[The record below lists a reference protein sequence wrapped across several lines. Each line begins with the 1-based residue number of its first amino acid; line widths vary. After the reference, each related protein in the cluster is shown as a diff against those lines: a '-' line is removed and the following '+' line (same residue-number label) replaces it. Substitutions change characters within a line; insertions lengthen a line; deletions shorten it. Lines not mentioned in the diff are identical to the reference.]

1 MLGREK
7 GMKEAAI
14 VMSGLVF
21 FMGMSGGAFAQEKTR
36 PDSKES
42 SPLSAP
48 VDTEEYRMGGIITN
62 IDPTTG
68 KISILQRK
76 INREISVNFNLGK
89 GGNDKI
95 SAFRKGDAVNVWVKG
110 KRVTKIEKIPDSV
123 WEEIRKEGK

>member
-1 MLGREK
+1 
-7 GMKEAAI
+7 MKQVAI
-14 VMSGLVF
+14 LMFVLVF
-21 FMGMSGGAFAQEKTR
+21 LMGMSEGAFAQEKAR
-36 PDSKES
+36 LDSKES
-42 SPLSAP
+42 SALSAP

-76 INREISVNFNLGK
+76 ISRDIAVTLNLGK

-95 SAFRKGDAVNVWVKG
+95 SALHEGDAVNVWVKG
-110 KRVTKIEKIPDSV
+110 KTITKIEKIPDSV

>member
-1 MLGREK
+1 
-7 GMKEAAI
+7 MKQAAI
-14 VMSGLVF
+14 LMFVSVF
-21 FMGMSGGAFAQEKTR
+21 FIGMSEGVFAQEKVR

-48 VDTEEYRMGGIITN
+48 VYIEEYRMGGIITN

-68 KISILQRK
+68 KITIKQRK
-76 INREISVNFNLGK
+76 INRDKTVTLNLGI

-95 SAFRKGDAVNVWVKG
+95 SAFCKGDAVNVWVKG
-110 KRVTKIEKIPDSV
+110 KTVTKIEKIPDSV